1 MAANAS
7 CRTWLDGNHTA
18 VTLISVQIRFT
29 MVTASLSCAEA
40 PSPKCRCCA
49 DMKKVHHILVFLLL
63 PLACAYGQMTIIS
76 TRAADPEVRPEQRTA
91 TIVHYEKMRLTARS
105 TIRVLA
111 LALQNTEGGP
121 TARLND
127 ALNNEQDIVDWANWC
142 ILALRD
148 KTTEAVTCAFPPR
161 LGDETRS
168 ESICQVAENSRLHCS
183 GRPAS
188 AKRTQSSDTTP
199 N

>member
-1 MAANAS
+1 
-7 CRTWLDGNHTA
+7 
-18 VTLISVQIRFT
+18 
-29 MVTASLSCAEA
+29 
-40 PSPKCRCCA
+40 
-49 DMKKVHHILVFLLL
+49 MKKVHHIFVFLLL
-63 PLACAYGQMTIIS
+63 PLACAYGQMTILS
-76 TRAADPEVRPEQRTA
+76 TAAADPEVRPEQRTA

-111 LALQNTEGGP
+111 LALQNTDGGS
-121 TARLND
+121 TARLNN

-161 LGDETRS
+161 LGDEIRS
-168 ESICQVAENSRLHCS
+168 QSVCQVAENSRSRLHCS

-188 AKRTQSSDTTP
+188 AKRTESSDTTP

>member
-1 MAANAS
+1 
-7 CRTWLDGNHTA
+7 
-18 VTLISVQIRFT
+18 
-29 MVTASLSCAEA
+29 
-40 PSPKCRCCA
+40 
-49 DMKKVHHILVFLLL
+49 MKKVYRIFVFLLL
-63 PLACAYGQMTIIS
+63 PLACACGQMTLLS
-76 TRAADPEVRPEQRTA
+76 TAAPDPEVRPEQRTA

-111 LALQNTEGGP
+111 LALQNTDGP

-168 ESICQVAENSRLHCS
+168 LSVCQAAENSHSRLHCS
-183 GRPAS
+183 ARPSS
-188 AKRTQSSDTTP
+188 AKHTESSDTTP